1 MGLETW
7 FTVQRIRETGRG
19 RGASREDKGDS
30 RGRARGGRERVWEGQ
45 FTPSQGVREGPGRRK
60 PSKLCPFLSP
70 ERSLCEPLAGTIISG
85 TWQCPSSDLIQ
96 ESSRRSAL
104 SLPVNTGRG
113 HSTHAAVGRGWRKQ
127 PCYLQRGSHAPI
139 PTLGTPF
146 RPLASGRMMS
156 PSSKESSVV
165 GDITVLKSAQC
176 CLTFVLGPWRGV
188 AVGRGCAAH
197 RLPRRGP
204 AAGAVRDPRPSAYFS
219 SITRRRAQVPWLK
232 NVCYTR
238 TDVPLT
244 SAAGPPEAFFCVGR
258 CGFATPWL
266 Q

>member
-1 MGLETW
+1 MDPVCTALGAEQSCVLLEGRSWPGIALLLGSWMHMGLETW

-85 TWQCPSSDLIQ
+85 TWQRPSSDLIQ

-113 HSTHAAVGRGWRKQ
+113 HSTHAAVGRGWRKL

-176 CLTFVLGPWRGV
+176 CLTFVLGPWR
-188 AVGRGCAAH
+188 RGGCW
-197 RLPRRGP
+197 
-204 AAGAVRDPRPSAYFS
+204 
-219 SITRRRAQVPWLK
+219 PWL
-232 NVCYTR
+232 CC
-238 TDVPLT
+238 PQ
-244 SAAGPPEAFFCVGR
+244 AATKGSCSWGSEGPQAQHLVQFHH
-258 CGFATPWL
+258 
-266 Q
+266 